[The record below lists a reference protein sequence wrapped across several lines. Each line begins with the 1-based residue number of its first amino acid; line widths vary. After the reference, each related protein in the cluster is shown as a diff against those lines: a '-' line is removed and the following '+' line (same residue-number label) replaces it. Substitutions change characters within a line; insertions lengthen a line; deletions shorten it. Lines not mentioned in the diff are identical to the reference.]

1 MKKLLYFFFVSLII
15 SCSPKSLGYF
25 EIDPF
30 FKPTVNKFDESL
42 YIDFSN
48 HIKDDFAVSQTGMR
62 TLNVSEFKQSLR
74 FALKNTFDDQFKS
87 VEFYNEEPKGFVLKL
102 FRIEPT
108 WWASEIK
115 HMIRKEFKDT
125 ISYRDFGCNIKYE
138 CTLYYNNEK
147 VSEAN
152 GEVRST
158 RDLYSMQNIEEVFR
172 SAVKLSCE
180 NIARQISERK

>member
-1 MKKLLYFFFVSLII
+1 MRR
-15 SCSPKSLGYF
+15 
-25 EIDPF
+25 
-30 FKPTVNKFDESL
+30 
-42 YIDFSN
+42 SN
-48 HIKDDFAVSQTGMR
+48 V
-62 TLNVSEFKQSLR
+62 
-74 FALKNTFDDQFKS
+74 KNSFINYVQ
-87 VEFYNEEPKGFVLKL
+87 PLC
-102 FRIEPT
+102 
-108 WWASEIK
+108 
-115 HMIRKEFKDT
+115 KEFKDT

-172 SAVKLSCE
+172 NAVKLSCE